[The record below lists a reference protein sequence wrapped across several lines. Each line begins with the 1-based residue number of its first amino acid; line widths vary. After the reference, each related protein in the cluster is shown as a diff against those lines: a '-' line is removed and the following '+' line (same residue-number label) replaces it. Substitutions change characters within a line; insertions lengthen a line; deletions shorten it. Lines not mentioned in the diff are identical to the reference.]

1 MSTTENGISVFK
13 TTELVVKI
21 AILRN
26 IVNHIPVVVI
36 QQVERMGMVYAS
48 RSSKSAENLLK

>member
-1 MSTTENGISVFK
+1 MFK
-13 TTELVVKI
+13 TTKLVVKI

-26 IVNHIPVVVI
+26 IVNHIPVIVI
-36 QQVERMGMVYAS
+36 QQVERMGRVYAS